1 MGLVGGDVGGIV
13 HDKIFPFLVSK
24 YILFYFA
31 IQSGSLG
38 SHLYLHS
45 SQGFVASVAFYVDL
59 LCIK

>member
-1 MGLVGGDVGGIV
+1 MGGIV

-24 YILFYFA
+24 YIFFYFA

-45 SQGFVASVAFYVDL
+45 SQGFVASIAFSVDSL
-59 LCIK
+59 WIK